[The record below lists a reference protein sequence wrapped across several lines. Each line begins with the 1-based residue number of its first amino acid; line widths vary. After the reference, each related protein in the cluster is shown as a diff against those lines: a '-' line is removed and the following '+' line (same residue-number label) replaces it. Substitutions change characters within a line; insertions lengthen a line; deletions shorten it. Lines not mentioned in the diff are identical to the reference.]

1 MSRDDYLV
9 ERVHLGEAS
18 PEEEAEI
25 RQDPALLARVQEL
38 DEQSALFRAT
48 FPADEQLEAI
58 QRKLHVAETR
68 DAVRRRNRTLG
79 AVGLFMP
86 LAVAA
91 AVLMISPELI
101 RGEPDSPME
110 NRAKGLDT
118 PTLAIHRKIAG
129 DDPEPL
135 TSGTIA
141 AAGDVLQLSYRSGG
155 AAHGVVASVDG
166 SGNVSLHHPAS
177 VTDTTALSAGGFVE
191 LPHGYALDDAPRYE
205 RFFLVTGDAPLDV
218 RAVLSAADALPDGTS
233 STTPLELPEGLGQ
246 TSFLVRKATP

>member
-1 MSRDDYLV
+1 MSRNDYLV

-18 PEEEAEI
+18 PDEEAEL
-25 RQDPALLARVQEL
+25 RQNPGLFKRVQEL
-38 DEQSALFRAT
+38 DEQSALFRAA
-48 FPADEQLEAI
+48 FPADEQLQAI

-86 LAVAA
+86 LAAAA

-101 RGEPDSPME
+101 LGEPDNPME
-110 NRAKGLDT
+110 NRSKGLDT
-118 PTLAIHRKIAG
+118 PTLAIHRKVAG
-129 DDPEPL
+129 DAPEPL
-135 TSGTIA
+135 TSGAIA

-155 AAHGVVASVDG
+155 APHGVVVSVDG
-166 SGNVSLHHPAS
+166 KGNVSLHHPAS
-177 VTDTTALSAGGFVE
+177 VTDTTALSADGFVE

-205 RFFLVTGDAPLDV
+205 RFFLVTADTTIDV
-218 RAVLSAADALPDGTS
+218 RAVLAAADALPDGTS
-233 STTPLELPEGLGQ
+233 SSTPLALSEGLGQ